1 MASANLFQAYLQPPK
16 SVSDYMSDM
25 DSADLRREQLKAAQ
39 NRNALDALTMQDT
52 VQQRQQAADDRN
64 ALQRIAMGWNADTT
78 PEQRIASLRNSGRAG
93 LMSQADMLEK
103 GALERQKTQAAAGKD
118 NAETLAK
125 HLDAMK
131 FLAGGVM
138 ANPTQGN
145 ALNALN
151 MWERLTGLKADE
163 GRQQVMAMTDPE
175 QIKRWAAGMSLKA
188 DQLLPTIQTRN
199 TGGTTDTL
207 AVDPITG
214 KPTVT
219 GSVPNTVSPDAA
231 LSAATQRRGQDL
243 VNARA
248 VEANAAALTKP
259 FEVTGPDGNPLLV
272 QQDKRGNIMPV
283 QGFGPKSGAAK
294 PLTDSQAKAL
304 LFGSRAQE
312 SNKILA
318 DLGDNYSPAAI
329 YGKQTAGRIP
339 LIGGALEAGANA
351 MLSDNNQKA
360 EQAQR
365 DFVNAVLRR
374 ESGAVIAESEF
385 ANAQKQ
391 YFPQPGDSAA
401 VKAQKARNRQIAIQ
415 GLLAEVPAGQRQ
427 QLAQPTAPTPGSAP
441 SVTNW

>member
-1 MASANLFQAYLQPPK
+1 MAASNIFQAYLQPPK
-16 SVSDYMSDM
+16 SVSDYMSEM
-25 DSADLRREQLKAAQ
+25 DSADIRREQLKAAQ
-39 NRNALDALTMQDT
+39 QRNALEAMTMQDT
-52 VQQRQQAADDRN
+52 LDQRRTAAEDRN
-64 ALQRIAMGWNADTT
+64 ALQRIAMGWSANTSDD
-78 PEQRIASLRNSGRAG
+78 ERIASLQNSGRAA
-93 LMSQADMLEK
+93 LMARGDELRKQ
-103 GALERQKTQAAAGKD
+103 ALERQKTQAAAGKD
-118 NAETLAK
+118 NAETALK

-131 FLAGGVM
+131 FLANGVF
-138 ANPTQGN
+138 ANPSQET
-145 ALNALN
+145 AMNALN
-151 MWERLTGLKADE
+151 MWERLTGLKADD
-163 GRQQVMAMTDPE
+163 GRKEVMAMTDPE
-175 QIKRWAAGMSLKA
+175 QIKRWAAGMALKA
-188 DQLLPTIQTRN
+188 DQLLPQVQTRN

-219 GSVPNTVSPDAA
+219 GSVRNTVSPDAV

-248 VEANAAALTKP
+248 IEAAGNALTKP
-259 FEVTGPDGNPLLV
+259 FEVTGPDGSPLLV
-272 QQDKRGNIMPV
+272 QQDRQGNIKPV
-283 QGFGPKSGAAK
+283 QGFGPRSGASK

-312 SNKILA
+312 SDKILGG
-318 DLGDNYSPAAI
+318 LGDNYSPAAI
-329 YGKQTAGRIP
+329 GSKQAAGRVP

-365 DFVNAVLRR
+365 DFINAILRR
-374 ESGAVIAESEF
+374 ESGAVIADTEF
-385 ANAQKQ
+385 ANAAKQ

-415 GLLAEVPAGQRQ
+415 GLLAEVPTGQRQ
-427 QLAQPTAPTPGSAP
+427 QLAQPTAKTPGGAP